1 MALGANTAV
10 FGHFHIGFNAS
21 LKIKNCSSLSSS
33 SSKLLQ
39 TLFIHRSHH
48 SSNGTSRLPRI
59 KFFAVSANAKTA
71 IQGEAEETSQ
81 SHCVHPTTST
91 TTGSSWTEFA
101 EKVSGEWDGYGADF
115 SKEGEPRELPE
126 SVVPQ
131 AYREWEVKVFD
142 WQTQCPTLAHPTH
155 FQLTYKLIRLLP
167 TVGCE
172 ADAATIHSLVERNI
186 NLLAAAHEINSP
198 AVATAFAYQSNGCYV
213 AVWPKENGGSLVQLE
228 LEHCL
233 IHPRDRE
240 SRVRIIQAVRIQHD
254 QGKLMQLEGIQVFC
268 EQWYGPFRNG
278 EQLGGCAIRDSAFAS
293 TPALTSCQVTGVW
306 QGGPPATATFQ
317 QDNPR
322 EEEEQEQ
329 EQEQEKVNFRELVVD
344 DESVPMSLSRDSS
357 SLILLP
363 KQLWCLSD
371 QEEEQGETCF
381 QVGWLVDQGLAITSK
396 CTFSADANLKEVAIA
411 CETAKELMAN

>member
-10 FGHFHIGFNAS
+10 FRHLRIAFNAS
-21 LKIKNCSSLSSS
+21 LKNCPSSS
-33 SSKLLQ
+33 PNLRQ
-39 TLFIHRSHH
+39 TLFIHRRHH
-48 SSNGTSRLPRI
+48 SSNATCRFPRV
-59 KFFAVSANAKTA
+59 KFFAVPANAKTA
-71 IQGEAEETSQ
+71 ITEETPQ
-81 SHCVHPTTST
+81 SHYVHPSTST
-91 TTGSSWTEFA
+91 SWAEFA

-115 SKEGEPRELPE
+115 SKDGEPMELPE

-131 AYREWEVKVFD
+131 AYRDWEVKVFD

-172 ADAATIHSLVERNI
+172 ADAATTYSLLERNI
-186 NLLAAAHEINSP
+186 NLLLANAAAASP
-198 AVATAFAYQSNGCYV
+198 AAATAFAYQSNGCYV

-240 SRVRIIQAVRIQHD
+240 SRVRIIQAVRIKQQPPAEDGDD
-254 QGKLMQLEGIQVFC
+254 QGEPMNMMQLEGIQVFC

-306 QGGPPATATFQ
+306 QGLPATATFQ
-317 QDNPR
+317 P
-322 EEEEQEQ
+322 EEERA
-329 EQEQEKVNFRELVVD
+329 NFRELVVD
-344 DESVPMSLSRDSS
+344 DDDSVPLSVSRDGS

-363 KQLWCLSD
+363 KQLWCSSN
-371 QEEEQGETCF
+371 QEEEQGETWF
-381 QVGWLVDQGLAITSK
+381 QVGWLLDRGLAITSK
-396 CTFSADANLKEVAIA
+396 CSFSADAKLKEVVIA
-411 CETAKELMAN
+411 CETAKELMTN